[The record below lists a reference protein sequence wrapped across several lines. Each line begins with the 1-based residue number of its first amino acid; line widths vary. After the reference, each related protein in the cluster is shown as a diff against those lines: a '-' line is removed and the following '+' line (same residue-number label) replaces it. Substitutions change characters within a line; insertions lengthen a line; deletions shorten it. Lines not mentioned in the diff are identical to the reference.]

1 MPDRPLAF
9 RDHRGGAHLP
19 VKPSISRPCS
29 QNTDPALN
37 TQHSF
42 PSGIP
47 RHHGNPL
54 KHWKINIRNVSLL
67 STLENKSLPVVTGL
81 FFTIFSPLPRQRKWQ
96 DAGKCIRSLSPLL
109 FVCLRRRLMQLA
121 TCSRWKWANSK
132 GKGYQGTH
140 CGWSLYKVP
149 STPTVICKCS
159 TPRFSLFFSTIAASP
174 APQSWAALLETAP
187 HTSFTMMLSSH
198 VLSRPSCCRI
208 RRTWR
213 RASRSLRKGKHR
225 QQRGVMGSSGRQEPL
240 QALQMRFWGDSQ
252 EVGPLLQLSYPPF
265 VLKQIPAWTQIK
277 ILLMARSLLC

>member
-9 RDHRGGAHLP
+9 RDHRRGAHLP
-19 VKPSISRPCS
+19 AKASVSRPCS

-37 TQHSF
+37 TQHNF
-42 PSGIP
+42 PSETP
-47 RHHGNPL
+47 RHCRNSL
-54 KHWKINIRNVSLL
+54 KHWEINIGNISLL
-67 STLENKSLPVVTGL
+67 STPENKSLPVITGL
-81 FFTIFSPLPRQRKWQ
+81 FSQFSVLCLGKGNGRMQENLLDLYLLSFLIASEEGWCSLLHVH
-96 DAGKCIRSLSPLL
+96 AGNELT
-109 FVCLRRRLMQLA
+109 A
-121 TCSRWKWANSK
+121 K
-132 GKGYQGTH
+132 GRGGYQGTH

-213 RASRSLRKGKHR
+213 RASRSLCKGKHR
-225 QQRGVMGSSGRQEPL
+225 QHQGVTGSSGRQEPL
-240 QALQMRFWGDSQ
+240 QDLQMGFWGDLQ
-252 EVGPLLQLSYPPF
+252 EVGLLFQLSHPPF
-265 VLKQIPAWTQIK
+265 VLKQIPSWI
-277 ILLMARSLLC
+277 